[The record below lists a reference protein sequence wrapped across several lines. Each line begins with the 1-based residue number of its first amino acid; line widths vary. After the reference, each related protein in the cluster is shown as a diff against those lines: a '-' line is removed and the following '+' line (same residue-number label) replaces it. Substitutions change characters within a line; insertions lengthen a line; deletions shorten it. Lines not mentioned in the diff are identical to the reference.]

1 MYEHKITYF
10 GFTQV
15 IGGESVAAM
24 LSVNSTLTSL
34 NLGWNS
40 IRMASAVV
48 VANSLR
54 SNHALLTLGLAHNSF
69 GDYPSQVRTLS
80 PLA

>member
-1 MYEHKITYF
+1 MTRF
-10 GFTQV
+10 RSTQV
-15 IGGESVAAM
+15 IGGKSVAAM
-24 LSVNSTLTSL
+24 LSVNNTLTNL

-69 GDYPSQVRTLS
+69 GDYPSQVRTLL
-80 PLA
+80 PLP